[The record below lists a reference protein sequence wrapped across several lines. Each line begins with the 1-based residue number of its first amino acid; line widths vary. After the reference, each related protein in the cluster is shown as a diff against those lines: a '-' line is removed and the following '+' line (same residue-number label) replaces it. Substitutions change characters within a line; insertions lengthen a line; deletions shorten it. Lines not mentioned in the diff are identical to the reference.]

1 MGRTYNVHAGHCP
14 QGQGASG
21 AVGILQESVED
32 RAVKNEV
39 IRLLRAEGH
48 TVYDLSLIHI

>member
-21 AVGILQESVED
+21 AVGILQES
-32 RAVKNEV
+32 AV
-39 IRLLRAEGH
+39 
-48 TVYDLSLIHI
+48 TV

>member
-1 MGRTYNVHAGHCP
+1 MGTYNIHAGHCP

-32 RAVKNEV
+32 RKVKNRV
-39 IRLLRAEGH
+39 ISALK
-48 TVYDLSLIHI
+48 